1 MSLESTPLTN
11 GILLGCKEG
20 CTHSLHK
27 LEKMPHARN
36 IRIAPTPLSILA
48 TGIFALAL
56 CPTLVPA
63 QSDAPVSQTPAE
75 IGKALLYEGV
85 TGLASVLEQA
95 GVPPLTFDQETQ
107 VQTVWEAHDRE
118 FRRLVE
124 ENGGV
129 VNQAIAENIAD
140 LEEQV
145 FLASIKF
152 LNPAQR
158 NVLSELLEMDL
169 NTDLPEDPG
178 ELREYLGDL
187 RSPGGRGGI
196 SIDGFGGGRM
206 ADRDEI
212 QEIRINE
219 NAFTAEQS
227 RQGRGQTQIIT
238 RGGSGQFRGTFGF
251 NFADES
257 LDARNTFASFRPP
270 YQRRNFNGN
279 FSGPVIRNRLTL
291 SFQPAR
297 QHERTGRNTAGHHAG
312 WTSVRSC
319 YDPE

>member
-1 MSLESTPLTN
+1 MINARKAQVGQTSLTV
-11 GILLGCKEG
+11 
-20 CTHSLHK
+20 
-27 LEKMPHARN
+27 
-36 IRIAPTPLSILA
+36 LA
-48 TGIFALAL
+48 VGIFALAL
-56 CPTLVPA
+56 GQTVGLA
-63 QSDAPVSQTPAE
+63 QSNPQQPQTALE
-75 IGKALLYEGV
+75 IGQALLYEGV
-85 TGLASVLEQA
+85 PGLASVLQQA

-107 VQTVWEAHDRE
+107 VQSVWEAHDRE
-118 FRRLVE
+118 RRRLVE
-124 ENGGV
+124 ENGGIV
-129 VNQAIAENIAD
+129 DQAIAENIAN

-158 NVLSELLEMDL
+158 NVLSEILEMDL

-187 RSPGGRGGI
+187 CSPGGGGGI
-196 SIDGFGGGRM
+196 SIDGFGGGQM
-206 ADRDEI
+206 PDRDEI

-219 NAFTAEQS
+219 NAFTSEQS

-257 LDARNTFASFRPP
+257 LDARNAFASFRPP

-291 SFQPAR
+291 SFSLR
-297 QHERTGRNTAGHHAG
+297 DNTNERGETLRALTPDGLVSGAATIP
-312 WTSVRSC
+312 SILI
-319 YDPE
+319 Y